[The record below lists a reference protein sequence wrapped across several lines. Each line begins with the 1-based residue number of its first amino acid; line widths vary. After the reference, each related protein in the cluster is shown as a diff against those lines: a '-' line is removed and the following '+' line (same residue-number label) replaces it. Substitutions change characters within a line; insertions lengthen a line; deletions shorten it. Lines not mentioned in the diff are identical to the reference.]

1 MDAASCRS
9 GPGTESRSA
18 VAVVERLSS
27 GPRSSAGTGR
37 RGTPYPAVRSW
48 WSVRMRA
55 SWRYRLGFT
64 PSDPRTSSESG
75 ERPGRSK
82 SLVERALPPVL
93 ERHRLLDRVEHLEPR
108 REPGLE
114 RVLREDPLRERVQGG
129 DRRRRRVDRSA
140 LVYGPSPPS
149 AAASCS
155 TCSRMRSCSSLAAA
169 VVNVMTPSSSIGR
182 VRRSPTTRSTSSW
195 VLPVPA
201 PATTF
206 RVSPRSPR
214 IRSRAAWSAGTGGS
228 TVSCGWALTRPP
240 GGHAARRRWLPSGR
254 RASRRSPARGRASR
268 GGRSRR
274 TRTRRTS

>member
-1 MDAASCRS
+1 
-9 GPGTESRSA
+9 
-18 VAVVERLSS
+18 
-27 GPRSSAGTGR
+27 
-37 RGTPYPAVRSW
+37 
-48 WSVRMRA
+48 MRA

-64 PSDPRTSSESG
+64 PSDPRTRSESASSG
-75 ERPGRSK
+75 SSKTWSSVRCHQSSNATDSWIASSTSNPGGSPASSGCSARIRCAN
-82 SLVERALPPVL
+82 VC
-93 ERHRLLDRVEHLEPR
+93 RVEMTASSI
-108 REPGLE
+108 
-114 RVLREDPLRERVQGG
+114 
-129 DRRRRRVDRSA
+129 DRSA

-155 TCSRMRSCSSLAAA
+155 TCSRTRSCSSLAAA
-169 VVNVMTPSSSIGR
+169 VVNVMMPSSSIVR